1 MVFLDM
7 YNCMV
12 RRITLAYDY
21 SYNVLYYP
29 METSRI
35 YLAYDY
41 SYNVLYYPMETSRI
55 YKLSVLKK

>member
-35 YLAYDY
+35 Y
-41 SYNVLYYPMETSRI
+41 
-55 YKLSVLKK
+55 KLSVLKK